1 MKMGRVQLV
10 LLWMALLAA
19 GIFLLLWSLQSV
31 SFADLGR
38 VLSILQPWQIL
49 ALIIANIAIL
59 MLFPLRWYRILR
71 AQGYRVPYLDLVRY
85 RLLAFAVSYFTP
97 GQHFGG
103 EPLQVLYLRN
113 RHAVPGSA
121 ALASV
126 TLDKVIDL
134 FANFAVLA
142 LGLAA
147 LLSTGTL
154 ADLPLAQTLPFSIG
168 LLLLPALYLW
178 AVMNGRRPF
187 GAISRRF
194 AGNLIEGI
202 RGAESHLG
210 TLARQQPWLLWHGLL
225 IAGLVWAAQ
234 IFEIWLSLIF
244 LGLNISALELTLIV
258 VAGRIAL
265 FAPTPGA
272 LGALEASYILAVQSL
287 GYAAAYGLSLGLLIR
302 ARDISFGLIGL
313 LLGGLGK
320 RTTLKRG

>member
-10 LLWMALLAA
+10 LLWVALLVA
-19 GIFLLLWSLQSV
+19 GIFLLVWSLQSV

-38 VLSILQPWQIL
+38 VLSVLQPWQIV
-49 ALIIANIAIL
+49 ALIIANLAIL
-59 MLFPLRWYRILR
+59 MLFPLRWNRILR
-71 AQGYRVPYLDLVRY
+71 AQGYQVPYVDLARY

-147 LLSTGTL
+147 LLSTNAV

-168 LLLLPALYLW
+168 LLLLPALFLW
-178 AVMNGRRPF
+178 AVASGRRPF
-187 GAISRRF
+187 GALSKRF
-194 AGNLIEGI
+194 SGSLMEGI
-202 RGAESHLG
+202 RAAERQLG
-210 TLARQQPWLLWHGLL
+210 TIARKQPRLLWHGLL
-225 IAGLVWAAQ
+225 IAALVWSVQ
-234 IFEIWLSLIF
+234 IFEIWLTLLF
-244 LGLNISALELTLIV
+244 LGLNLTAIELTLVV

-272 LGALEASYILAVQSL
+272 LGALEASYILAMQSL

-302 ARDISFGLIGL
+302 ARDILFGLVGL
-313 LLGGLGK
+313 LLAGLG
-320 RTTLKRG
+320 RGYPRKP

>member
-1 MKMGRVQLV
+1 MKMGRAQLV
-10 LLWMALLAA
+10 LLWVALLAA
-19 GIFLLLWSLQSV
+19 GIFLLVWSLQSV

-38 VLSILQPWQIL
+38 VLSVLQPRQIL
-49 ALIIANIAIL
+49 ALIIANLAIL
-59 MLFPLRWYRILR
+59 MLFPLRWNRILR
-71 AQGYRVPYLDLVRY
+71 AQGYQVPYVDLARY

-147 LLSTGTL
+147 LLSTSAV

-168 LLLLPALYLW
+168 LLLLPAFYLW
-178 AVMNGRRPF
+178 AVMSGKRPF
-187 GAISRRF
+187 GAISRRS
-194 AGNLIEGI
+194 AGNLMEGI
-202 RGAESHLG
+202 REAERQLG

-225 IAGLVWAAQ
+225 FAGLVWAAQ
-234 IFEIWLSLIF
+234 IFEIWLSLKF
-244 LGLNISALELTLIV
+244 LGLDISVLELILIV

-272 LGALEASYILAVQSL
+272 LGALEASYILAMQSL
-287 GYAAAYGLSLGLLIR
+287 GYAPAYGLSLGLLIR

-313 LLGGLGK
+313 LLGGLGE
-320 RTTLKRG
+320 RSALKRG